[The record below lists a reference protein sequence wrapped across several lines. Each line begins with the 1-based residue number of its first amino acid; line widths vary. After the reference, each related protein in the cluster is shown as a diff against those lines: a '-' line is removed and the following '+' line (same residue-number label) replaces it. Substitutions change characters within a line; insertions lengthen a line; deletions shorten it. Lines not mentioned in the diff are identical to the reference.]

1 MKYRLSQRD
10 DFVFPMTL
18 YQWNT
23 LHVDKTRSNEF
34 KLLRAWPRGGEMDGV
49 DAVDVPRPSGA
60 GTRHG

>member
-23 LHVDKTRSNEF
+23 LHVDKTRSNES
-34 KLLRAWPRGGEMDGV
+34 KLLRVWPRGGEMDGV